1 MNKSSFSIAVCAIS
15 ASVLLLSACSASV
28 NGASVTPI
36 DAGKC
41 VDAELNKESCTI
53 HFANDDKFEF
63 STKEINV
70 KLADIPAD
78 KQAGVTFGNLSQT
91 KTHKMVVVSGPDTC
105 PKQIA
110 DAGKDSP
117 DTGYLPAELPADCNV
132 LIAFDIGPRKAQQL
146 TINSQLAPGAY
157 AFFITTPGAVDAG
170 MIGKMNVQ

>member
-1 MNKSSFSIAVCAIS
+1 M
-15 ASVLLLSACSASV
+15 LLSACSASV

-41 VDAELNKESCTI
+41 VGAELNKEECTI

-70 KLADIPAD
+70 KVADIPAD

-91 KTHKMVVVSGPDTC
+91 KTHKLVVVSGADTC

-117 DTGYLPAELPADCNV
+117 DSGYLPTELPADCNV
-132 LIAFDIGPRKAQQL
+132 LISFDLGPRKAQQL
-146 TINSQLAPGAY
+146 TIGPNLAAGTY
-157 AFFITTPGAVDAG
+157 YYFITTPGAVDAG